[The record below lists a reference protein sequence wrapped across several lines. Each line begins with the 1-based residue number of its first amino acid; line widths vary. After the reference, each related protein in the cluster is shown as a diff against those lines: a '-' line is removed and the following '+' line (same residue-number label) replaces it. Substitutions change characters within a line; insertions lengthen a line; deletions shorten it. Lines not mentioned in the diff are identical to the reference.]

1 MVVERAA
8 LSAVCLVVRTVG
20 SMVGG
25 SADLLVVHLGPSSV
39 VKTAGEMAD
48 LLDDCSV
55 GLMADL
61 SAPRWEE
68 KKVCYSA
75 AHLVRCLAEKMVVS

>member
-25 SADLLVVHLGPSSV
+25 SVDLLVAS
-39 VKTAGEMAD
+39 MA
-48 LLDDCSV
+48 
-55 GLMADL
+55 AL
-61 SAPRWEE
+61 S
-68 KKVCYSA
+68 
-75 AHLVRCLAEKMVVS
+75 AEKMVDQRVER